1 MSGSKRP
8 TWGPKGERKH
18 ALLTWLAWS
27 PAQGIVGHCRWAGE
41 TAACGGGAPE
51 KGAEWDP
58 ISRDERI
65 ECSPFPA
72 WYYNHQHRTLQSQ
85 HRAAE
90 SAHMAPTC
98 RSGGGGASGNMP
110 PSPGWRGHQ
119 RRALQAQHRAA
130 DQVRRPHMAPVC
142 RSGAGVKLLVSG

>member
-1 MSGSKRP
+1 MGSDGRAK
-8 TWGPKGERKH
+8 
-18 ALLTWLAWS
+18 ACSLYLAGVVTS
-27 PAQGIVGHCRWAGE
+27 AGHCRALE
-41 TAACGGGAPE
+41 VGGGNRSVWRGGPE

-98 RSGGGGASGNMP
+98 RSGGGGASENML

-130 DQVRRPHMAPVC
+130 DQVRRPIWHQCAEVG
-142 RSGAGVKLLVSG
+142 RVSNFWSVDEVKVMRWG